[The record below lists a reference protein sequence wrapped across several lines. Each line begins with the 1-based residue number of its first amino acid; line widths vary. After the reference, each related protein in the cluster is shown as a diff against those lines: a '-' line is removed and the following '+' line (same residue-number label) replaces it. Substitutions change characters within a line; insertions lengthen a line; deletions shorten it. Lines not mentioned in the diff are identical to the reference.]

1 LNILRPVPTGVEIK
15 LPSERLVMSKTD
27 ATGGIVSASQ
37 SFVEL
42 SGYKEGELITSSHSL
57 LKHPD
62 MPKTIFKILWD
73 RLNRGL
79 PIKLIVK
86 NLTKCGNHYWA
97 FTSIE
102 VKRDRDTKEIRNF
115 IAYRTPIA
123 NHVKESI
130 ATLYRQIKEVEEKH
144 SLEAGINF
152 LHGYLDEK
160 RLGYDDFMEKME
172 NGANEKGFLSKLK
185 NIF

>member
-1 LNILRPVPTGVEIK
+1 LNILRSVPTGIEVK
-15 LPSERLVMSKTD
+15 LPHDRLVMSKTD

-42 SGYKEGELITSSHSL
+42 SGYKEGDLITSSHSL

-79 PIKLIVK
+79 PLKVVIK

-115 IAYRTPIA
+115 IAYRAPIN
-123 NHVKESI
+123 NHAKELISS
-130 ATLYRQIKEVEEKH
+130 LYRQIKEVEEKH

-152 LHGYLDEK
+152 LHGFLDEK
-160 RLGYDDFMEKME
+160 RLSYDDFMEKIE
-172 NGANEKGFLSKLK
+172 NSANERGILAKLK